1 MELELDEAINR
12 RASVRYFKPNDVEYE
27 KILELIRAAIRAP
40 TASDLE
46 NWLFV
51 VFKTDKAKEKLYE
64 LIASGMK
71 EYYSAVGISEEKL
84 QKLRRRMYEEGMY
97 RAPVYIAVFIDRNV
111 RFLKGPE
118 YDELEYLWS
127 VESAAMAIQN
137 LMLKAVE
144 LGLGTVYIGVTNMR
158 RIEDEVRKLAGLG
171 DSYSLVGVI
180 PVGYPKGDV
189 KPRKRKPAEDV
200 MRFV

>member
-1 MELELDEAINR
+1 MELDEAINR
-12 RASVRYFKPNDVEYE
+12 RASVRYFKPKEVEDE
-27 KILELIRAAIRAP
+27 KILELVKAAIRAP
-40 TASDLE
+40 TASGLE

-51 VFKTDKAKEKLYE
+51 VFRSGDAKEKLYE
-64 LIASGMK
+64 LMAKGM
-71 EYYSAVGISEEKL
+71 EAYYSAVGISGEKL
-84 QKLRRRMYEEGMY
+84 EKLRRRMYEEGMY

-111 RFLKGPE
+111 RFLKGSE
-118 YDELEYLWS
+118 YDDLEYLWS

-144 LGLGTVYIGVTNMR
+144 LGLGTVYIGVTNMNG
-158 RIEDEVRKLAGLG
+158 IEDEVRKLAGLG

-189 KPRKRKPAEDV
+189 KPRKRKKSAEDV